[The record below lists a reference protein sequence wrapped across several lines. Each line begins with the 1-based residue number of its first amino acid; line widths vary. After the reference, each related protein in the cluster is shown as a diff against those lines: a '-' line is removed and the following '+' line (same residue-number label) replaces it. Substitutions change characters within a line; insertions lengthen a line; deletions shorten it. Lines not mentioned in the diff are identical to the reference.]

1 MARGWESK
9 AVASQIE
16 AAQTEHSQGTG
27 RPDPQVQARRRELD
41 GLELSRTRVLRD
53 LAAATHPRHREMLEA
68 ALKHLEEKIA
78 GLK

>member
-1 MARGWESK
+1 M
-9 AVASQIE
+9 ASQIE
-16 AAQTEHSQGTG
+16 AAETDHSQGTG

-53 LAAATHPRHREMLEA
+53 LAVATHPRHREVLEA